1 MDKIKIKNSTI
12 NVSINLCGDSAIKR
26 EVKNLNNM
34 NKAKFGSVPPKTQ
47 MLPDGRHRVYL
58 NPTMKTETNVIKEM
72 DSDKEVVEECDTYLC
87 DELDMSE
94 TPTYARV
101 VDALIRTRYTI
112 SDELSIMRQ
121 KEAKPEEFDAYNA
134 FAESCKAI
142 AREWNER

>member
-1 MDKIKIKNSTI
+1 MQP
-12 NVSINLCGDSAIKR
+12 L
-26 EVKNLNNM
+26 KNLNNM

-47 MLPDGRHRVYL
+47 MLPDGRFRVYL

-94 TPTYARV
+94 APTYARV
-101 VDALIRTRYTI
+101 VAALVRTRYTI

-121 KEAKPEEFDAYNA
+121 KEVKPEEFDAYNA

>member
-1 MDKIKIKNSTI
+1 
-12 NVSINLCGDSAIKR
+12 
-26 EVKNLNNM
+26 M

-47 MLPDGRHRVYL
+47 MLPDGRFRVYL

-94 TPTYARV
+94 APTYARV
-101 VDALIRTRYTI
+101 VAALVRTRYTI

-121 KEAKPEEFDAYNA
+121 KEVKPEEFDAYNA

>member
-1 MDKIKIKNSTI
+1 MISTHYT
-12 NVSINLCGDSAIKR
+12 NVQPL
-26 EVKNLNNM
+26 KNLNKM

-47 MLPDGRHRVYL
+47 MLPDGRFRVYL

-72 DSDKEVVEECDTYLC
+72 DSDKEVVEEYDTYLC

-94 TPTYARV
+94 APTYARV
-101 VDALIRTRYTI
+101 VDALIRTVYTI

-121 KEAKPEEFDAYNA
+121 RDTKPEEFDAYNA

>member
-1 MDKIKIKNSTI
+1 M
-12 NVSINLCGDSAIKR
+12 NVQPL
-26 EVKNLNNM
+26 KNLNKM

-47 MLPDGRHRVYL
+47 MLPDGRFRVYL
-58 NPTMKTETNVIKEM
+58 NPTMKMETNVIKEM

-121 KEAKPEEFDAYNA
+121 KEVKPEEFDAYNA

>member
-1 MDKIKIKNSTI
+1 
-12 NVSINLCGDSAIKR
+12 
-26 EVKNLNNM
+26 M

-47 MLPDGRHRVYL
+47 MLPDGRYRVYL

-94 TPTYARV
+94 APTYARV
-101 VDALIRTRYTI
+101 VDALVRTRYTI

-121 KEAKPEEFDAYNA
+121 KEVKPEEFDAYNA